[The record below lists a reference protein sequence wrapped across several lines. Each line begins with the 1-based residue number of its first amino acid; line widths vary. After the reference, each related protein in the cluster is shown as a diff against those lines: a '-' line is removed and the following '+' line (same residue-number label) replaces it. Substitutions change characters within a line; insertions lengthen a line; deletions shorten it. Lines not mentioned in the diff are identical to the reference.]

1 MLDQRFYWGTIR
13 KAIVAFGNM
22 FNNINVERRDADGN
36 IIQIL
41 KVPLSYAS
49 KSKALARI
57 QQRPNVDDRQV
68 QIIVPRM
75 AFEMTTMNYDYN
87 RKISPVQQSRSVNAT
102 SNTLDSQYAPTPYNI
117 NVQLYVYVKNQDDG
131 LQIVEQIFPFFN
143 PDFSI
148 TVNEIP
154 ELGIK
159 RDLQI
164 ILDSV
169 NYNDEYEGGFDKRL
183 TIIWDFNFTVKLNFY
198 GYVDNATLIKETIQ
212 NLYIDNTLAVG
223 TVPVNAE
230 VGTKITTTISPADAL
245 PTDAYN
251 YITDFDTIY
260 QGE

>member
-22 FNNINVERRDADGN
+22 FNNINVERRDAEGN

-87 RKISPVQQSRSVNAT
+87 RKISPVQQSRAVNAT
-102 SNTLDSQYAPTPYNI
+102 TTTLDSQYAPTPYNI

-131 LQIVEQIFPFFN
+131 LQIIEQILPYFN
-143 PDFSI
+143 PDYNLTMKSI
-148 TVNEIP
+148 PQLN
-154 ELGIK
+154 IK
-159 RDLQI
+159 NDLPI

-169 NYNDEYEGGFDKRL
+169 SFEDNYEGEFEDRR
-183 TIIWDFNFTVKLNFY
+183 TIIWTLSFTMKLNFY
-198 GYVDNATLIKETIQ
+198 G
-212 NLYIDNTLAVG
+212 
-223 TVPVNAE
+223 PVNKQGVIKKVIASTYNN
-230 VGTKITTTISPADAL
+230 VNMSDRINTITTTPDPLTAKPGDDIGF
-245 PTDAYN
+245 T
-251 YITDFDTIY
+251 DTI
-260 QGE
+260 EDF

>member
-22 FNNINVERRDADGN
+22 FNNINVERRDAEGN

-57 QQRPNVDDRQV
+57 HQRPNVDDRQV

-87 RKISPVQQSRSVNAT
+87 RKISPVQQSRAVNAT
-102 SNTLDSQYAPTPYNI
+102 TTTLDSQYAPTPYNI

-131 LQIVEQIFPFFN
+131 LQIIEQILPYFN
-143 PDFSI
+143 PDYNLTMKSI
-148 TVNEIP
+148 PQLN
-154 ELGIK
+154 IK
-159 RDLQI
+159 NDLPI

-169 NYNDEYEGGFDKRL
+169 SFEDNYEGEFEDRR
-183 TIIWDFNFTVKLNFY
+183 TIIWTLSFTMKLNFY
-198 GYVDNATLIKETIQ
+198 G
-212 NLYIDNTLAVG
+212 
-223 TVPVNAE
+223 PVNKQGVIKKVIASTYNN
-230 VGTKITTTISPADAL
+230 VNMTDRINTITTTPDPLTAKPGDDIGF
-245 PTDAYN
+245 T
-251 YITDFDTIY
+251 DTI
-260 QGE
+260 EDF